1 MPEQSRTIT
10 YRGPAP
16 FVSLL
21 AQMLEEEGASVEW
34 EPPIEERGA
43 GEMAQDIVSQL
54 IATGA
59 AAGIAEAIRRFRE
72 WTKGKGDVTQDDDDT
87 GDVTEEED
95 DDAD

>member
-21 AQMLEEEGASVEW
+21 AQMLEDEGASVEW

-43 GEMAQDIVSQL
+43 AEMAQDVVSQL

-59 AAGIAEAIRRFRE
+59 AAGIAAALRRFRE
-72 WTKGKGDVTQDDDDT
+72 WTKGKA
-87 GDVTEEED
+87 DVTEEDDDAGDVIEED